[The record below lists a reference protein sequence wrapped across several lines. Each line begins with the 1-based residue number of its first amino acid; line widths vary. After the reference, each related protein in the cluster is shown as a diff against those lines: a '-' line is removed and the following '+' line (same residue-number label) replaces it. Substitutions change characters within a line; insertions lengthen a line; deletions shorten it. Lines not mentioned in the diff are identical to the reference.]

1 MKGWILAHLVL
12 LSGSPT
18 YSIPKIWKIDPGRRL
33 NGKRGSSLYRQY
45 SSSLSSFLSCIMPMF
60 RMMAKKTLHFFHS
73 YWSPVPVKRAVRD
86 GHGGELLVCV
96 SIGGVY
102 QVLQYGIPKEQ

>member
-1 MKGWILAHLVL
+1 
-12 LSGSPT
+12 
-18 YSIPKIWKIDPGRRL
+18 
-33 NGKRGSSLYRQY
+33 
-45 SSSLSSFLSCIMPMF
+45 MPMF
-60 RMMAKKTLHFFHS
+60 RMMAKKNLHFFHS

-86 GHGGELLVCV
+86 GHGGELLVFV